1 MYFNP
6 NPLNLYFSLSHLN
19 PSRFCE
25 TRLIYASLVFGVAS
39 LVFSGGGLLFLLQ
52 YPSFM
57 IKAGLILT
65 IVLSLAWAAY
75 AFIIGQYIMGA
86 IGAFFFLLTLCY
98 VKAVWSRIPFAVINM
113 VTAATAIKANL
124 GVCVFAIFFSLL
136 QVGWLVVWTVAFT
149 GVYNATTANCVDDCN
164 MNYGFL
170 FLLLLSLFF
179 TQQVLQACV
188 HVTVAGTVGTWVS
201 ACPFF
206 LTESLMAPSF
216 LFNFNSF

>member
-1 MYFNP
+1 
-6 NPLNLYFSLSHLN
+6 
-19 PSRFCE
+19 
-25 TRLIYASLVFGVAS
+25 VFGVAS

>member
-1 MYFNP
+1 LYFNP
-6 NPLNLYFSLSHLN
+6 NPLKTLFLSLSLN

-25 TRLIYASLVFGVAS
+25 TRLISASLVFGVAS

-57 IKAGLILT
+57 IKAGLIFS
-65 IVLSLAWAAY
+65 VVMALAWVAY
-75 AFIIGQYIMGA
+75 SFILQQWIMGA
-86 IGAFFFLLTLCY
+86 LGLLFFCLTLCY
-98 VKAVWSRIPFAVINM
+98 VRAIWSRIPFAVINM

-124 GVCVFAIFFSLL
+124 GVAIFAIFFSLL
-136 QVGWLVVWTVAFT
+136 QLGWLVIWTIAFT
-149 GVYNATTANCVDDCN
+149 GVYNATTANCVDNCN

-170 FLLLLSLFF
+170 FLLFLSLFF

-201 ACPFF
+201 AC
-206 LTESLMAPSF
+206 A
-216 LFNFNSF
+216 LF